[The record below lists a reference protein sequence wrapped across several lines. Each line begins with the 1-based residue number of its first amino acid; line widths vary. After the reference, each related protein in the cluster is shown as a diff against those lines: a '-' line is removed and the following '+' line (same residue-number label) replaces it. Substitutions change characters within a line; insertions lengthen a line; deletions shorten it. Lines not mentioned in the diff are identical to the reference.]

1 MKKILIL
8 SLTLI
13 VFGFTS
19 CNKITQNKLDG
30 TWHMASAKRDGTDYT
45 ALVQIIWS
53 NYTLVLNKE
62 GSYTESYANVK
73 NAGAWTVSH
82 KGTII
87 NLNPNG
93 SSPRVY
99 VITKF
104 KKDILVVTTTND
116 GYNDEYTLIH

>member
-1 MKKILIL
+1 MKKTLIL
-8 SLTLI
+8 SIALI

-30 TWHMASAKRDGTDYT
+30 TWKMASAKRDGTDYT
-45 ALVQIIWS
+45 ALVQIVWT
-53 NYTLVLNKE
+53 NYTLILNKD
-62 GSYTESYANVK
+62 GSYSETYANVK
-73 NAGAWTVSH
+73 NAGAWNVTA

-93 SSPRVY
+93 NSARVY

-116 GYNDEYTLIH
+116 GHNDEYTLIH